1 MKRAVALSYEADL
14 HDAPVVV
21 SSGDG
26 DLADRIERVARDHGI
41 AIVRDRSLAE
51 ALSELQVGEAIP
63 EALYQAVAAI
73 LGEIVAEPSSRSR

>member
-21 SSGDG
+21 SSGEG
-26 DLADRIERVARDHGI
+26 DLAELIERMARDHGI
-41 AIVRDRSLAE
+41 AVVRDLPLAE
-51 ALSELQVGEAIP
+51 ALSELQVGEPIP

-73 LGEIVAEPSSRSR
+73 LSEIAADPRSK